1 MNARQYRLALNKALK
16 ALAPL
21 IAMMRDQGVPV
32 TEAQRWAMA
41 EQMVG
46 PIRESRGLAQQAA
59 LLYLASQGFP
69 SVAAAPKY
77 DVVAIVDILQRVV
90 GRAKTPEG
98 KPVTSQN
105 RRDQM
110 VVEQVGKAVVR
121 AAERHAQQ
129 PARDLV
135 QKVADDWPGV
145 AWARVLTGPTSCY
158 FCAMLA
164 SRGPVYNSEQSASKG
179 RNRVE
184 YRGGQRVDRYHDGC
198 DCEVVLVQ
206 NYSTWEGRRAH
217 KLLAQLW
224 EDSTEGTSGRRS
236 MNAFRQ
242 AYEKQSGTGKFRP
255 DSFTARAA
263 A

>member
-1 MNARQYRLALNKALK
+1 LK

-21 IAMMRDQGVPV
+21 IAMLRDQGIPV
-32 TEAQRWAMA
+32 TEKQRWDMA
-41 EQMVG
+41 VQMVG
-46 PIRESRGLAQQAA
+46 PLRESRNAAQQAA

-69 SVAAAPKY
+69 SVRAVPKY
-77 DVVAIVDILQRVV
+77 DVVAVVDMLQRVV
-90 GRAKTPEG
+90 GRAQTVDL
-98 KPVTSQN
+98 KPVTSAN
-105 RRDQM
+105 RRDTL
-110 VVEQVGKAVVR
+110 VVEKVGASIVR

-129 PARDLV
+129 PARDMV

-145 AWARVLTGPTSCY
+145 AWARVLTGARSCY

-164 SRGPVYNSEQSASKG
+164 SRGPVYTSETAAKF
-179 RNRVE
+179 
-184 YRGGQRVDRYHDGC
+184 RGGQRVDRYHDGC

-217 KLLAQLW
+217 KLLAELW

-236 MNAFRQ
+236 MNAFRR
-242 AYEKQSGTGKFRP
+242 AYEKQTGAGKFRP
-255 DSFTARAA
+255 DSFTAQAA